1 MAKKISVDVITGLN
15 GGLVVVPKNYS
26 APAKMAGSD
35 NAGPDFYIVP
45 KVDAQRLGETILA
58 AMAVQAMKVED
69 VDDID
74 ID

>member
-15 GGLVVVPKNYS
+15 GGLIVVPKFGT
-26 APAKMAGSD
+26 APKMAGSEST
-35 NAGPDFYIVP
+35 GPDFYIVP